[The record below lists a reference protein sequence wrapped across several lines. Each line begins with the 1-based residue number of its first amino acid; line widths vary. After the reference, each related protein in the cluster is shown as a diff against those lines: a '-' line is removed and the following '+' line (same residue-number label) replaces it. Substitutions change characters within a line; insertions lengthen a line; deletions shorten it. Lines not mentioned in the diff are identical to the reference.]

1 MSKHAKNIIW
11 GLLLIA
17 VGAGYLGELFEL
29 WKFTLFFP
37 GWWSLF
43 LILPACIS
51 QLKYGIQFMMLMVLS
66 LGVYFLADANH
77 WIDFR
82 LSVPLVAAV
91 GCICAG
97 LHLLF
102 ARRTKWYEYGCKD

>member
-37 GWWSLF
+37 AG
-43 LILPACIS
+43 
-51 QLKYGIQFMMLMVLS
+51 
-66 LGVYFLADANH
+66 GVCF
-77 WIDFR
+77 
-82 LSVPLVAAV
+82 
-91 GCICAG
+91 
-97 LHLLF
+97 
-102 ARRTKWYEYGCKD
+102 